1 MATTLALTAVTLA
14 AALALLLRSPHRRAG
29 AMAVALVGAPII
41 LAAQVWTTGPVER
54 LRDHLPVL
62 VGVVVVGLAVLGA
75 GAWAFRRW
83 PVAVPLSVALVLP
96 FRLPIEVGDGPPVN
110 LLLPLYLVTGAAAL
124 AWTWERAQA
133 DPEEEPADPRAT
145 AADAV
150 LLLFVVLY
158 AIGSAWSGDQDKA
171 VEQVAFFYVP
181 FALLFVVL
189 RTVPWTARLAAKC
202 LGVATAVALVLAGI
216 GFYEYATKHVLLNPR
231 VVASNQIEDAFRVN
245 SLFFDPNI
253 YGRFLALVILGIT
266 AHMLWTRKGRD
277 VGVATV
283 LLAVLLGAIVLT
295 YSQTSFVALL
305 VGLAVLGGLRFGP
318 WKAFAALVA
327 VVLVGVVLVLA
338 APSALHLDGLSEG
351 SLDDATSGRVALTG
365 GGIGLFAD
373 HPVWGVGSGGFARAY
388 RAAEHT
394 GTQSAV
400 DASHTIPITIA
411 AEQGLVGLAAYV
423 LLLVLLIR
431 RLLHDAEDSAAR
443 AAVAAMVIALVVH
456 TMGYAAFLEDPV
468 LWVLLAAGLS
478 LAPPGRR
485 ARRRNRKR
493 DEVRRRRR
501 EAA

>member
-14 AALALLLRSPHRRAG
+14 AALALLLRSPHGRAG

-54 LRDHLPVL
+54 LRDHVPVL
-62 VGVVVVGLAVLGA
+62 VGVVVLGLAVLAA

-83 PVAVPLSVALVLP
+83 PLAVPLAVALVLP

-133 DPEEEPADPRAT
+133 DPEEESTDARST
-145 AADAV
+145 AADVV

-181 FALLFVVL
+181 FALLYVVL

-202 LGVATAVALVLAGI
+202 LAVATGVALVLAGI

-253 YGRFLALVILGIT
+253 YGRFLALIMLGIT
-266 AHMLWTRKGRD
+266 AHLLWTRKGRD
-277 VGVATV
+277 VGVATA

-305 VGLAVLGGLRFGP
+305 VGLAVLGGCG
-318 WKAFAALVA
+318 
-327 VVLVGVVLVLA
+327 
-338 APSALHLDGLSEG
+338 SA
-351 SLDDATSGRVALTG
+351 R
-365 GGIGLFAD
+365 
-373 HPVWGVGSGGFARAY
+373 
-388 RAAEHT
+388 
-394 GTQSAV
+394 
-400 DASHTIPITIA
+400 
-411 AEQGLVGLAAYV
+411 
-423 LLLVLLIR
+423 
-431 RLLHDAEDSAAR
+431 
-443 AAVAAMVIALVVH
+443 
-456 TMGYAAFLEDPV
+456 
-468 LWVLLAAGLS
+468 
-478 LAPPGRR
+478 GRR
-485 ARRRNRKR
+485 SARSWRSCSSASSSSWPRR
-493 DEVRRRRR
+493 
-501 EAA
+501 AC